1 MKEFELEETL
11 GITEEDKERFE
22 NFSKDPQKLN
32 ELHKSLDQ
40 MGIASKVSFISN
52 VSTYGRNFMEA
63 ICKEKFKEI
72 QKLHDMLTEADI
84 PHVFGFDPDN
94 VGFYVGYEGK
104 HEICDAVEHMFSYG
118 NDEDKLELMGMLTEE
133 ELLTDTVAGHL
144 TAEDVFNRIKND
156 FENGGI

>member
-1 MKEFELEETL
+1 
-11 GITEEDKERFE
+11 
-22 NFSKDPQKLN
+22 
-32 ELHKSLDQ
+32 
-40 MGIASKVSFISN
+40 
-52 VSTYGRNFMEA
+52 MEA

-72 QKLHDMLTEADI
+72 QKLHDMLTEASI

-156 FENGGI
+156 FENGGN